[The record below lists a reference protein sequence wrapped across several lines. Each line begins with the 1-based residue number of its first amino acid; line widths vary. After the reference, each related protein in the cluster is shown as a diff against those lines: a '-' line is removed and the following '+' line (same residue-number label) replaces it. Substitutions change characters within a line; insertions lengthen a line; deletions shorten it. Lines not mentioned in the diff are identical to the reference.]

1 MIHSSLG
8 SETELEII
16 FKELKIINK
25 IALKNL
31 DVMLVKYVGVNF
43 SVCNIKYQHA
53 ISYIFTNILTFM
65 RGNTVFSCFTMF

>member
-31 DVMLVKYVGVNF
+31 DVMLVKYVG
-43 SVCNIKYQHA
+43 
-53 ISYIFTNILTFM
+53 
-65 RGNTVFSCFTMF
+65 